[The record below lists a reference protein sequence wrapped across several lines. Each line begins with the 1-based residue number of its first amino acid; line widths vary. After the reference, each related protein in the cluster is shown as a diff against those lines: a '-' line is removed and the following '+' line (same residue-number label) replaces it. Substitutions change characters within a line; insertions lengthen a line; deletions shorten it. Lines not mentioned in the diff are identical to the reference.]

1 MDVAAELD
9 RHRGLLFAVAYRM
22 LGSRQDAE
30 DVVQDAFVR
39 ARRAV
44 DAGDLDIA
52 EPRAWLTRIVS
63 RLALD
68 ALTSARARR
77 ESYIG
82 PWLPEPLVTT
92 TGSAPEVDPADRVT
106 LDEQVSV
113 AFLRVLE
120 SLSPAERAVYVLH
133 EAFAMPFDQVA
144 DIVGRTPAACRQLAS
159 RARRHV
165 QEAAP
170 RFDPDPDEQAR
181 VVAAFRDACET
192 GDMEGLAAL
201 LDEDAVLRADGGGVV
216 TAAPRPVVGRDKVV
230 RALAAGLRSS
240 PGLSLRPVWVNGQP
254 GLLGRYSGDMPVV
267 VGFTVAGGR
276 ITEVDLVANPDKLT
290 ALPDV

>member
-1 MDVAAELD
+1 
-9 RHRGLLFAVAYRM
+9 
-22 LGSRQDAE
+22 
-30 DVVQDAFVR
+30 
-39 ARRAV
+39 
-44 DAGDLDIA
+44 
-52 EPRAWLTRIVS
+52 
-63 RLALD
+63 
-68 ALTSARARR
+68 
-77 ESYIG
+77 
-82 PWLPEPLVTT
+82 
-92 TGSAPEVDPADRVT
+92 
-106 LDEQVSV
+106 V

-201 LDEDAVLRADGGGVV
+201 LDEGAVLRADGGGVV

>member
-39 ARRAV
+39 ARRAA

-77 ESYIG
+77 ESYVG

-92 TGSAPEVDPADRVT
+92 AGPAPPADPADRVT

-144 DIVGRTPAACRQLAS
+144 DVVGRTPAACRQLAS

-165 QEAAP
+165 REAAP

-230 RALAAGLRSS
+230 RALAAGLRASA
-240 PGLSLRPVWVNGQP
+240 GLSLRAVWVNGQP
-254 GLLGRYSGDMPVV
+254 GLLGRYGGDLPVV

-276 ITEVDLVANPDKLT
+276 ITEVDLVANPHKLT